1 MMVFRYRVSSL
12 DETSNVSFLPNPAE
26 LKPHH
31 TSHNT
36 QSHITEPQSHAT
48 CQQEHFSAHKA
59 ATRSPLKTPCRFQ
72 DAAKN
77 VPSAVICT
85 AELANPHTFRQPSRA
100 RHSSCRW
107 NIKETSPRYSTTT
120 MDGMPASL
128 EEWRNR
134 LFHVTEVMTLT
145 EEE

>member
-1 MMVFRYRVSSL
+1 MVFRYRVLNNLPTPS
-12 DETSNVSFLPNPAE
+12 VSFSSKSSRAQAT
-26 LKPHH
+26 K
-31 TSHNT
+31 
-36 QSHITEPQSHAT
+36 QSHATKPQSHAT
-48 CQQEHFSAHKA
+48 KPRHMP
-59 ATRSPLKTPCRFQ
+59 TRALLRTQSSDPIASENPLPLSRRRKKRPI
-72 DAAKN
+72 
-77 VPSAVICT
+77 SCT

-100 RHSSCRW
+100 CHSSCRW
-107 NIKETSPRYSTTT
+107 NKKETSPRYLTTT